1 MARDGRLIFRSA
13 DKAKQAIMASNQ
25 REIIKLYSDWAK
37 EIGDKALYYSM
48 KMNKSAWLQ
57 QMNMVQ
63 LQGQLTATSRQVS
76 NEIYGLAKHSIYLT
90 ADAVVQANNK
100 WLIGLGFPQDGV
112 QAAFVHVP
120 DEIVRRLV
128 NGQIYEGGWNLSKAI
143 WTNNEK
149 TLKEIYG
156 IVAKGRAMNMS
167 AYEISKLLESYVSP
181 GKRKL
186 WNLTMKDGT
195 KIYKKAVDYSAQ
207 RLVRTLTQHAYQ
219 QSFIATTEKNPF
231 ITDYIWHANGSR
243 ACPLCIDRD
252 GQHYPKDELPMDHP
266 NGMCTMEPNVD
277 MNKTIDQLA
286 DWVNSPDG
294 TFPEI
299 DEFAKEF
306 GYESAKKTAAN
317 ILPDGF
323 KDRAM
328 TYVGGGYSG
337 PSDVLSKDDINYI
350 EHNMKETTAPLYRVE
365 DARFTA
371 NKLDMDILD
380 IDDFAFTDGLR
391 SFTRGKDVIAY
402 MLDEMSDGFAG
413 IENPVVF
420 ETIGR
425 TRHFNMDKY
434 AESYFMDQ
442 KESLVS
448 GKFQVVGDDYTT
460 ISGTFV
466 RVIKIKQI

>member
-25 REIIKLYSDWAK
+25 REIAKLYSDWAK

-48 KMNKSAWLQ
+48 KTNKSAWLQ

-76 NEIYGLAKHSIYLT
+76 NEIHGLAKHSIYLT

-299 DEFAKEF
+299 DVFAREL
-306 GYESAKKTAAN
+306 GYYN
-317 ILPDGF
+317 
-323 KDRAM
+323 
-328 TYVGGGYSG
+328 
-337 PSDVLSKDDINYI
+337 
-350 EHNMKETTAPLYRVE
+350 
-365 DARFTA
+365 
-371 NKLDMDILD
+371 
-380 IDDFAFTDGLR
+380 
-391 SFTRGKDVIAY
+391 
-402 MLDEMSDGFAG
+402 
-413 IENPVVF
+413 
-420 ETIGR
+420 
-425 TRHFNMDKY
+425 
-434 AESYFMDQ
+434 
-442 KESLVS
+442 
-448 GKFQVVGDDYTT
+448 
-460 ISGTFV
+460 
-466 RVIKIKQI
+466 